1 MTKIKLAYRL
11 VFETE
16 KIFADLIATKEDTN
30 YTNAYKLGL
39 ITPRELINNSKMKN
53 VL

>member
-1 MTKIKLAYRL
+1 MTKTQLVYRL

-16 KIFADLIATKEDTN
+16 KIFADLIATKEETQ
-30 YTNAYKLGL
+30 YTKAYKIGL

>member
-1 MTKIKLAYRL
+1 MTKTELAYRL

-30 YTNAYKLGL
+30 YTKAYKLGL